1 MRTVFALILFL
12 KGNMLTITVD
22 RHDLLLL
29 SELQRD
35 GQATNSAL
43 GEKIHLSTS
52 QVSRR
57 VQRLQEAHVIDHYA
71 AILDPAA
78 VGLGLMVFTLVTLD
92 RHGPD
97 TAERFEREVAR
108 LPQVLECFSVTG
120 EADYIVRIVT
130 PDLASFADFMSS
142 HLLRLPGVTNVKSNI
157 TLQKVKQTQVLPLDH
172 VMQPTQSRQR
182 IRYGK

>member
-1 MRTVFALILFL
+1 MS
-12 KGNMLTITVD
+12 TITVD
-22 RHDLLLL
+22 RHDLQLLAA
-29 SELQRD
+29 LQRD
-35 GQATNSAL
+35 GQATNGAL
-43 GEKIHLSTS
+43 GEAIHLSAS
-52 QVSRR
+52 QVSGR
-57 VQRLQEAHVIDHYA
+57 VQRLQEAGVIDHYA

-92 RHGPD
+92 RHGTD
-97 TAERFEREVAR
+97 TAEKFEREIAR

-130 PDLASFADFMSS
+130 PDLASFSDFMTR

-172 VMQPTQSRQR
+172 VTQPTPSRQR
-182 IRYGK
+182 IRYGR